1 MEALVNY
8 HSMMKEYKHV
18 DINSQLENSNSHDFI
33 KIVLNELLNNMRTL
47 SIALKEG
54 PKISPTKSKCFSQS
68 LSSIII
74 LQSSLDFENG
84 QPIAGNL
91 NDLYD
96 YCRKEIIKGYKE
108 LKTDGIDSAILVIT
122 DIFEAWVEIGKKKKK
137 KKNKHRIV
145 VS

>member
-1 MEALVNY
+1 MNY

-91 NDLYD
+91 NDLYE

-108 LKTDGIDSAILVIT
+108 LEADGIDSAILVIT
-122 DIFEAWVEIGKKKKK
+122 DIFEAWVEIGK
-137 KKNKHRIV
+137 NN
-145 VS
+145 

>member
-1 MEALVNY
+1 MNY

-18 DINSQLENSNSHDFI
+18 DINSKIENSNSHDFI

-122 DIFEAWVEIGKKKKK
+122 DIFEAWVEIGKK
-137 KKNKHRIV
+137 
-145 VS
+145 